1 MMTLAVVGLWLVVGC
16 LALVVAGLARQI
28 GLLHRRIAPAGARM
42 MIDGPAVGDTVASA
56 PIADIYGRV
65 HELPTPG
72 LHTLFVFVAPGCE
85 VCADL
90 LAPVKSLVK
99 SERNW
104 LTVALISLSE
114 TWDVNDLYVRSHSL
128 KSIPLIASKQMA
140 IDYGVSAPPYGVIIS
155 PESQVIS
162 KGIVGHF
169 EHLES
174 LINSARLGYDTLET
188 YMKAQAPSQD
198 QPATGAL

>member
-56 PIADIYGRV
+56 PITDIYGRV
-65 HELPTPG
+65 HDLPAPG
-72 LHTLFVFVAPGCE
+72 LHTLLVFMAPGCE

-90 LAPVKSLVK
+90 LPSVKSLVK
-99 SERNW
+99 SERSW
-104 LTVALISLSE
+104 LRVVLISLSE

-128 KSIPLIASKQMA
+128 ESIPLIASKQLA
-140 IDYGVSAPPYGVIIS
+140 TDYGVSAPPYGVIVG
-155 PESQVIS
+155 PDVQVIS

-174 LINSARLGYDTLET
+174 LINSARLGYDTLEA
-188 YMKAQAPSQD
+188 YMKAQAPPQE
-198 QPATGAL
+198 QPAAGAL